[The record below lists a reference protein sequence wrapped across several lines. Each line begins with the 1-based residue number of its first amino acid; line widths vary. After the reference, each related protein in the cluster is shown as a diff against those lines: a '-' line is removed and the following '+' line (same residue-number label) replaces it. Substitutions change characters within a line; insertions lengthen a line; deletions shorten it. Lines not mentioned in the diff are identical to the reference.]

1 MFKKLQSVLLT
12 LTLWIGVSAVAF
24 GQTANG
30 VVVDAQGQPVPGASV
45 IIKGTTT
52 GTMTGNDGS
61 FVINAR
67 PGATLE
73 ISCIGYAPVDVAAK
87 ANLRIV
93 LQEDAEFLDD
103 VVVVGYGTQKK
114 ANLTGAVATV
124 DVGRTLSAR
133 PVNDVAKSLQGAV
146 PGLTIMNNSGS
157 LGASPTLQIRG
168 LGTLSNS
175 ANSNPLII
183 VDGVPMDDLSYL
195 NPQDIEAVSVLKD
208 AASASIYGSRAAFGV
223 ILITTKSG
231 HKTDKVTV
239 TYSNNFSFKT
249 PTVLPKYASAYDQM
263 VAFREAKL
271 RRGETPE
278 LFGMVITEDY
288 IEKTRQWEERHN
300 WTPSGY
306 REVVIGDDLDVALDY
321 TYLDKATGNI
331 FHSATVMSGENFQEL
346 QAPGKANYYA
356 DWDVAGIFYKKWTPS
371 QNHNISV
378 QGTTGRTSYYLSLG
392 YDKEEGTQ
400 RFHPDQLKKWNVAG
414 SVTTDVAKWLQIG
427 ARFSFEDRTYTQG
440 YCAGTEMGQGTI
452 QYVWRWGSFFG
463 PYGTYKGT
471 DFRTIAYMKQ
481 DGDDVNKGLF
491 TRMTG
496 FTKIRLAK
504 GLTLNAD
511 FTYNVYDSDRKYQET
526 AIYCINNWAAIAAP
540 DDDGIYAVAP
550 GWCKTYTAIGQ
561 QGYRNTSY
569 VFNAYVDYT
578 KTFKGNHNFHA
589 MVGVNAESG
598 ERSRF
603 VAYRTGVLDAALPE
617 FALTTGTQYVDNP
630 DRNKAKGYP
639 QFSPMHSQWA
649 TAGYF
654 ARVNYD
660 YKGIYLLELNGRL
673 DGSSRFPTHKHWG
686 FFPSASAGYRFSEE
700 AYFAPLKQVVSNGK
714 FRVSFGEIGNEAI
727 GDNMFVSTIS
737 SGTANWV
744 GSGNSK
750 LSQYGMP
757 SLVSNE
763 LSWERIRTLD
773 LGLDMGFFNNE
784 LTFGFDWYERNTMD
798 MLAPAVSMPA
808 TLGASAPYRN
818 NGTLRTRGWELSLG
832 WNHVFNN
839 DFLAYANFNI
849 GDAKSVV
856 TKWDNDA
863 HLINSTYEGKVY
875 GDIWGFETDRLFTPE
890 DFTGFDAKG
899 NPTGY
904 ADGVASQVGLQN
916 TNFVY
921 GVGDTKYK
929 DLNND
934 GVIDGG
940 KGTAEDHG
948 DLKVIGNV
956 MPRYQ
961 YSFRL
966 GAAWKGFD
974 IDMFF
979 QGVGKRDVWTQSS
992 MVFPTVRNA
1001 DATLFAN
1008 ETDYWK
1014 GSYDAATQTWT
1025 STTGYNTTYA
1035 RLFSGGNDAGTVA
1048 GIDNG
1053 NANYYPQSKYLTHMA
1068 YLRLKNLTIGYTLP
1082 ERLTKKV
1089 CLEKVRVYFS
1099 GENLLEIIN
1108 KANGPF
1114 DPETGGMKPTSGT
1127 GGAGSHTNS
1136 VFGRVDPFYRTLS
1149 FGVQVTL

>member
-1 MFKKLQSVLLT
+1 MFKKLQNVLLT
-12 LTLWIGVSAVAF
+12 LTLWLGVSAVAF

-30 VVVDAQGQPVPGASV
+30 VVVDAQGQPIPGAGV
-45 IIKGTTT
+45 IVKGTAT
-52 GTMTGNDGS
+52 GTMTGSDGK
-61 FVINAR
+61 FVINAQ
-67 PGATLE
+67 PGTTLE
-73 ISCIGYAPVDVAAK
+73 ISCIGYATVSVAAK
-87 ANLRIV
+87 TNLRIV
-93 LQEDAEFLDD
+93 LQEDVEFLDD

-114 ANLTGAVATV
+114 ANLTGAVSTV

-133 PVNDVAKSLQGAV
+133 PMNDVAKSLQGAV
-146 PGLTIMNNSGS
+146 PGLTIMSNSGN

-168 LGTLSNS
+168 LGTLSNE
-175 ANSNPLII
+175 ANSSPLII

-195 NPQDIEAVSVLKD
+195 NPQDIDAVSVLKD

-231 HKTDKVTV
+231 QKGDKVSV
-239 TYSNNFSFKT
+239 TYSNNFGFKT

-263 VAFREAKL
+263 VAFREAKI
-271 RRGETPE
+271 RRGATPE

-288 IEKTRQWEERHN
+288 IAKTREWEERHN
-300 WTPSGY
+300 WTPAGY
-306 REVVIGDDLDVALDY
+306 REVVLGDDLDVALDY
-321 TYLDKATGNI
+321 TYMDASGNFI
-331 FHSATVMSGENFQEL
+331 HDPNSYSAAALKEKGWTLMQS
-346 QAPGKANYYA
+346 PGQANYYA
-356 DWDVAGIFYKKWTPS
+356 DWDVAGIFYKTWTPS
-371 QNHNISV
+371 QNHNLSV
-378 QGTTGRTSYYLSLG
+378 QGTTGRASYYLSIG
-392 YDKEEGTQ
+392 FDKEEGTQ

-414 SVTTDVAKWLQIG
+414 NVKVDVNKWLQVG
-427 ARFSFEDRTYTQG
+427 GRFNFEDRTYTQG
-440 YCAGTEMGQGTI
+440 YCANTGMGQGTL

-463 PYGTYKGT
+463 PYGTYNGN

-496 FTKIRLAK
+496 FAKIQLAK

-511 FTYNVYDSDRKYQET
+511 FTYNIYDSDRKYQEK
-526 AIYCINNWAAIAAP
+526 AIYGINNWSSIAAA
-540 DDDGIYAVAP
+540 DDTGKYAVSP
-550 GWCKTYTAIGQ
+550 TWMKTYNAIGQ
-561 QGYRNTSY
+561 QGFRSTSY
-569 VFNAYVDYT
+569 VFNAYADYVT
-578 KTFKGNHNFHA
+578 TFNQDHNFHA

-598 ERSRF
+598 ESSRF
-603 VAYRTGVLDAALPE
+603 VAYRQNLLDASLPE
-617 FALTTGTQYVDNP
+617 FALATGTQNVYNP
-630 DRNKAKGYP
+630 DLSSYP
-639 QFSPMHSQWA
+639 WRPSHRQWA

-660 YKGIYLLELNGRL
+660 YKGIYLLEINGRL
-673 DGSSRFPTHKHWG
+673 DGSSRFPSTKHWG
-686 FFPSASAGYRFSEE
+686 FFPSASAGYHFSEE
-700 AYFAPLKQVVSNGK
+700 EYFAPLKQVVSNGK

-727 GDNMFVSTIS
+727 GENMFVSTIS
-737 SGTANWV
+737 SGNANWV
-744 GSGNSK
+744 GAGSSK

-773 LGLDMGFFNNE
+773 LGLDMGFLNNE
-784 LTFGFDWYERNTMD
+784 LTLGFDWYERNTMD

-808 TLGASAPYRN
+808 TLGAAAPYRN

-839 DFLAYANFNI
+839 DLLVYANVNI

-863 HLINSTYEGKVY
+863 RLINSTYEGKVY

-904 ADGVASQVGLQN
+904 AAGVASQVGLQN
-916 TNFVY
+916 TDFIY

-929 DLNND
+929 DLDGN

-948 DLKVIGNV
+948 DLKVIGNM

-979 QGVGKRDVWTQSS
+979 QGVGKRDVWSQSS

-1014 GSYDAATQTWT
+1014 GSFENGKWT
-1025 STTGYNTTYA
+1025 TTTGYNTTYA
-1035 RLFSGGNDAGTVA
+1035 RLFSGGNDKGTVA

-1082 ERLTKKV
+1082 ESLTKKV
-1089 CLEKVRVYFS
+1089 SIEKVRIYFS
-1099 GENLLEIIN
+1099 GENLFELIN

-1127 GGAGSHTNS
+1127 GGSGSHTNS

-1149 FGVQVTL
+1149 FGIQVTL